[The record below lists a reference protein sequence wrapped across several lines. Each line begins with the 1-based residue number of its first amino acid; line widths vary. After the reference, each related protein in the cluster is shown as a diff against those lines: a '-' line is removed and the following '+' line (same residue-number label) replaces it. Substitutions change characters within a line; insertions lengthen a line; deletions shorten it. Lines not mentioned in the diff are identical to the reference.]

1 MAAPECL
8 PLILE
13 PESRFFTD
21 PVLVMDFQSLYPSI
35 IIAHNYCYSTCLGKM
50 KHIFRYFLWCYV
62 KIFLCDWHLQLSN
75 LCSRNY
81 CTAHY
86 SICEL
91 FTSCECTTLVPFTLY
106 SCCRGEDF
114 PFGAVSHSVPHATLK
129 VSHSLLVIVISAIE

>member
-50 KHIFRYFLWCYV
+50 QNIFRYDLTLLLTKHFLASLTCAFTV
-62 KIFLCDWHLQLSN
+62 EKLN
-75 LCSRNY
+75 LCI
-81 CTAHY
+81 A
-86 SICEL
+86 
-91 FTSCECTTLVPFTLY
+91 
-106 SCCRGEDF
+106 
-114 PFGAVSHSVPHATLK
+114 ASVK
-129 VSHSLLVIVISAIE
+129 YLLVRV